1 MTLCVIKY
9 SSEKLYTLSQCILSL
24 KYIANIRF
32 IRVFHIWIRIVKIK
46 VNNYHSVKPGP
57 RRRNAKRINPNFPR
71 TANQKR
77 KAPTAPNRAGYR
89 HHVFHFSVSPGAPVY
104 GGGEVSSGR
113 PDRWASL
120 LTRRKVTFQRRSRD
134 KKEKAGR
141 CTLSLLI
148 ATSYL

>member
-1 MTLCVIKY
+1 MSRGTRHLRSV
-9 SSEKLYTLSQCILSL
+9 SR
-24 KYIANIRF
+24 IRPF
-32 IRVFHIWIRIVKIK
+32 TFEYQPRVRQVIRVFHIWIRIVKIRM
-46 VNNYHSVKPGP
+46 NNHHSVNS
-57 RRRNAKRINPNFPR
+57 RTRIRNNPNFPR
-71 TANQKR
+71 TT

-89 HHVFHFSVSPGAPVY
+89 HHVFHNSVSPGAPVY